1 MRDVIEAIILV
12 LSVDTMTGQIIL
24 MKQLD
29 FELQQLYIFTATAS
43 DSDQLASH
51 AVWSLIYE

>member
-51 AVWSLIYE
+51 AV